1 MSNLETTKQ
10 EFDTYKHL
18 HENDKSLATE
28 MQEKLDAAKAEYR
41 SQLERLKHQHKMD
54 ISSLKKECEGRII
67 QVKASFKEEINQ
79 CQKEKLEAQKKYH
92 DLDEENQKLLQ
103 NLENEKNRFAALMD
117 QVKALN
123 LQVSQNAN
131 KLEIVEQE
139 KLELKKNAKSK
150 EWEIERLR
158 AEMEEMKR

>member
-1 MSNLETTKQ
+1 MSKLETTKQ

-103 NLENEKNRFAALMD
+103 NQKFLRT
-117 QVKALN
+117 
-123 LQVSQNAN
+123 
-131 KLEIVEQE
+131 KLTF
-139 KLELKKNAKSK
+139 
-150 EWEIERLR
+150 RLR
-158 AEMEEMKR
+158 F